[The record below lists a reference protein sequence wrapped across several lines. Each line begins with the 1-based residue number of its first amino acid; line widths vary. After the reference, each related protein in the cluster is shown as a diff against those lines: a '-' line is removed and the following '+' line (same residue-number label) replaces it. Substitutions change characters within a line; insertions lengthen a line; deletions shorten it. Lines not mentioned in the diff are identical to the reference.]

1 MALTFVKRSTLPAA
15 IKGKAG
21 TLSVGITNNGQ
32 IVFSSLATKAL
43 NGASKVAMGFDGAK
57 AFVFPQGAKLIAKVE
72 DKDLI
77 TVSKSK
83 KTGTISFSGAAIL
96 RAARDFG
103 ASHTYDF
110 KSSGNQSFPVEVN
123 AKNECLTFVLPEKM
137 EPKPVV
143 ARKPRKKL
151 ASATVAEVG
160 STVGT
165 PVQEEELVLETA

>member
-15 IKGKAG
+15 VKGKAG
-21 TLSVGITNNGQ
+21 SLSVGVTSNGQ

-43 NGASKVAMGFDGAK
+43 NGVEKVVMAFDGAK
-57 AFVFPQGAKLIAKVE
+57 AYVFQKGAKLVAKVDE
-72 DKDLI
+72 KDMI

-110 KSSGNQSFPVEVN
+110 KASGNQSFAVTVDE
-123 AKNECLTFVLPEKM
+123 KNNCLTFELPEKM
-137 EPKPVV
+137 TPKPVTT
-143 ARKPRKKL
+143 RKPRTKL

-160 STVGT
+160 STEGV
-165 PVQEEELVLETA
+165 PVSEDELVLETA